1 MNYAEFYTTAK
12 KMLIDSM
19 VSIWFRG
26 KAEEQEYMRYIL
38 TEEEPLLSEPVFQSI
53 FPWEDSKENFGEH
66 ASKLNILSESFVN
79 ALSSDN
85 VDEDLRFPLDRHPY
99 KHQTKSWKTMLSGE
113 DKTIVVTSGTGSGK
127 TECFMIPVLQDIAM
141 FTRIF

>member
-53 FPWEDSKENFGEH
+53 FPWEAG
-66 ASKLNILSESFVN
+66 AS
-79 ALSSDN
+79 
-85 VDEDLRFPLDRHPY
+85 P
-99 KHQTKSWKTMLSGE
+99 W
-113 DKTIVVTSGTGSGK
+113 
-127 TECFMIPVLQDIAM
+127 C
-141 FTRIF
+141 